1 MHDQSRG
8 PTKVFRFA
16 GNVLAILAV
25 AIAAFWIIGYLY
37 AFSRWAGFLSLGIAL
52 IALYST
58 AHHWLPWLP
67 GVLVFGVINSLLALI
82 THHAPTNRA
91 VSVSTTLAVF
101 SLAFYAL
108 GCAVSFRVE
117 KVSVLDRCAW
127 VVYLAA
133 IFSPVLFCEEHKG
146 RCYVCDCVATVCRD
160 GGNPDFV
167 CQSSN
172 RSPQPMR
179 SAVRRS
185 RKPSLLKHRD
195 YTH

>member
-58 AHHWLPWLP
+58 AHHWLPWRP

-133 IFSPVLFCEEHKG
+133 IFSPVLFARSTRGAVMSAIAWPLFVGMAAILISFVSHRIARHS
-146 RCYVCDCVATVCRD
+146 RCARPS
-160 GGNPDFV
+160 GGV
-167 CQSSN
+167 E
-172 RSPQPMR
+172 
-179 SAVRRS
+179 S
-185 RKPSLLKHRD
+185 RHC
-195 YTH
+195 